1 MTLEI
6 LLVKNDSVLFRF
18 PLDSVGDGLE
28 SLSDSEI
35 ERISALY
42 TIGANRK
49 RLKVMLELAKG
60 NEMRFSE
67 VMQIVMNPKLAQDC
81 LQPLLKEGL
90 VLHGERGSTYRASRR
105 GLALVAAMTLG
116 VGQML
121 DVLEQEMETGP

>member
-49 RLKVMLELAKG
+49 RLKIMLELAKG

-90 VLHGERGSTYRASRR
+90 VLHGASRYPGVDHRDFRLERFAEGDLLTSPHPYR
-105 GLALVAAMTLG
+105 GA
-116 VGQML
+116 GQMR
-121 DVLEQEMETGP
+121 

>member
-6 LLVKNDSVLFRF
+6 LLIKNASVLFRF
-18 PLDSVGDGLE
+18 PLDSAGDGLE
-28 SLSDSEI
+28 SLSESEI
-35 ERISALY
+35 DRISALY
-42 TIGANRK
+42 SIGANRK

-105 GLALVAAMTLG
+105 GRALVAAMTLG
-116 VGQML
+116 VGEML
-121 DVLEQEMETGP
+121 DVLERELETES

>member
-6 LLVKNDSVLFRF
+6 LLVRNDSVLFRF

-28 SLSDSEI
+28 SLSESEI

-42 TIGANRK
+42 TIGANRN

-67 VMQIVMNPKLAQDC
+67 VMQIVMNPKIAQDC

-105 GLALVAAMTLG
+105 GVALVAAMTLG

-121 DVLEQEMETGP
+121 DVLEHELEVLP

>member
-6 LLVKNDSVLFRF
+6 LLVKNDSVIFRF

-49 RLKVMLELAKG
+49 RLKVMLEFAKG

-67 VMQIVMNPKLAQDC
+67 VTQIVMNPKLAQDC

-90 VLHGERGSTYRASRR
+90 ILHGERGSTYRASRR

-121 DVLEQEMETGP
+121 DVLEQEMETGT